1 MILSVVILN
10 FNTQFFLELCL
21 ECVQQATAK
30 LDAEIIVVDNA
41 SSDDSCNLVKTYF
54 PQVKLICNK
63 ENVGFSKGNNIGV
76 HHAKGHY
83 VCLLNPDTVISDNTF
98 EIFISEIEKIDN
110 PGILGP
116 QLIDGSG
123 HFLPES
129 KRGVPTPKT
138 ALFRMLNAQRF
149 FPDSKIL
156 NAYYAPHIQKDDIK
170 PVGILVGA
178 CMFMKRQ
185 TYLDLGG
192 LDEDYFMYGEDIDLS
207 YKALKNGLTNY
218 YIGSIQL
225 IHFKGESTL
234 KNQSYRNHFSGAMKL
249 FYQKH
254 FKSYFLMRPLVLF
267 GIRCMSFQ
275 KTKASSEKKVQI
287 SQIWIPEKVRDLKDD
302 FSQYF
307 KDIPVSSYHFIDDFG
322 KNTNHALVVFD
333 LTNQTFADCLAI
345 MTNLNKRK
353 NTFAFLS
360 KRRTFM
366 LESPNAETRGNIYM
380 NKFKN

>member
-1 MILSVVILN
+1 
-10 FNTQFFLELCL
+10 
-21 ECVQQATAK
+21 VQQATAK
-30 LDAEIIVVDNA
+30 LEAEIIVVDNA
-41 SSDDSCNLVKTYF
+41 SSDNSCNLVETYF

-83 VCLLNPDTVISDNTF
+83 ICLLNPDTLIPENTF
-98 EIFISEIEKIDN
+98 EVLISEIEKIDN

-116 QLIDGSG
+116 QLLDGSG

-129 KRGVPTPKT
+129 KRGIPTPRT

-149 FPDSKIL
+149 FPNSNVF
-156 NAYYAPHIQKDDIK
+156 NAYYAPHIQKSDIK
-170 PVGILVGA
+170 PVEILVGA

-185 TYLDLGG
+185 TFLNLGG

-218 YIGSIQL
+218 YIGALQL

-234 KNQSYRNHFSGAMKL
+234 KNQSYRKHFSGAMKL

-254 FKSYFLMRPLVLF
+254 FKSRFLMRPLVLC

-275 KTKASSEKKVQI
+275 KTITTSEKNVQI
-287 SQIWIPEKVRDLKDD
+287 SQLLIPDTARDMKDN

-307 KDIPVSSYHFIDDFG
+307 KDIPVSTYQFTDDFETD
-322 KNTNHALVVFD
+322 TNHALVVFD
-333 LTNQTFADCLAI
+333 MTKQAFENCLAI
-345 MTNLNKRK
+345 MTILNKRK

-366 LESPNAETRGNIYM
+366 LESPNAETRGNIYT